1 MPDIE
6 ISITCPVC
14 NKTFTRMTSELQKG
28 TVLECPGCGETTTI
42 QTDMFTNMLEE
53 KDGGVY

>member
-14 NKTFTRMTSELQKG
+14 NKSFKKMTSELTKG
-28 TVLECPGCGETTTI
+28 TVLKCPSCGETTTI

-53 KDGGVY
+53 KEN